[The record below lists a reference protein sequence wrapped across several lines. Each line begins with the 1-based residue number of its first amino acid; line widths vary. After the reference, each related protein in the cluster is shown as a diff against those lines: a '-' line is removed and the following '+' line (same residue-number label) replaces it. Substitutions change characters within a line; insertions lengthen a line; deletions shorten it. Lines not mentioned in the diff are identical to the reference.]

1 MTSLL
6 RQLAPAITS
15 LATIGFSATVSAQS
29 TVGSITYGP
38 GSNAVPTLG
47 GSALILLAVLL
58 AVMAFRAKRSQQ
70 RQGVNL
76 VVAMTAIAA
85 IASGV
90 GGINLVSDAQAGIS
104 IEPFFIE
111 LDSAGGGT
119 EPLIEGLNLVLN
131 GTGVPQKILS
141 IQLSGGCSTAALP
154 VIEGEVTECDD
165 NPATVLASDKSPA
178 SACGLAIECDE
189 S

>member
-6 RQLAPAITS
+6 RQLAPAVIA
-15 LATIGFSATVSAQS
+15 LATIGFSAMVSAQS
-29 TVGSITYGP
+29 TIGSITYGP

-76 VVAMTAIAA
+76 VVALTA

-119 EPLIEGLNLVLN
+119 EPLVEGLNLVLN
-131 GTGVPQKILS
+131 STGVPQKILS
-141 IQLSGGCSTAALP
+141 IELSGECSTAALP
-154 VIEGEVTECDD
+154 DVEAASECDD
-165 NPATVLASDKSPA
+165 NPATVLASDESPA
-178 SACGLAIECDE
+178 SACGLAIDCGDPD
-189 S
+189 